1 MSYIQIKKLSK
12 LYKGQV
18 IVDHISLCL
27 NHGEFVVLV
36 GPSGCGKTTTLKLL
50 AGLIEPDGGSIT
62 IDGQDVTNLSAE
74 KRDVVMVFQDTLLF
88 PHITVAQNIGF
99 GLKMKGLKEDKI
111 KSKVQEMLSL
121 IQLEGM
127 EERYP
132 DQLSGGQRQRVA
144 LARALALEPK
154 VLLLDEPLS
163 SLDPA
168 LRGDMRD
175 FILSIHKALNMTT
188 ICVTHDSE
196 EALHMADKVAAMF
209 EGSIVQYAVPQEIYY
224 RPLVGKVAHLFGRYN
239 ILECPLFDG
248 TLPQSCKI
256 LTESQ
261 ALKCETVVYVRPESI
276 RVTKVPAKDAL
287 TGRVLRTVFIGEK
300 RILYFS
306 HNDKELVAYSWGKH
320 EFKAGD
326 KLFFSIR
333 WEDCLQKSGEENE
346 DISGCA
352 HI

>member
-1 MSYIQIKKLSK
+1 MPYIQIQKLSK

-18 IVDHISLCL
+18 VIDHISLCV

-50 AGLIEPDGGSIT
+50 AGLIEPDSGSIT
-62 IDGQDVTNLSAE
+62 IDGQNVTNLSAE
-74 KRDVVMVFQDTLLF
+74 KRDVVMVFQDNLLF

-99 GLKMKGLKEDKI
+99 GLKMKGVKEDKI
-111 KSKVQEMLSL
+111 KAKVQEMLSL

-168 LRGDMRD
+168 LRCDMRD
-175 FILSIHKALNMTT
+175 FILEIHKTLDMTT
-188 ICVTHDSE
+188 ICVTHDCE
-196 EALHMADKVAAMF
+196 EALHMADKIAAMF

-224 RPLVGKVAHLFGRYN
+224 RPLSGKVAHLFGRYN

-248 TLPQSCKI
+248 TLLQKCKV
-256 LTESQ
+256 LTEAQ
-261 ALKCETVVYVRPESI
+261 ALTCETVVYVRPESI
-276 RVTKVPAKDAL
+276 WITKTPTKDAL
-287 TGRVLRTVFIGEK
+287 IGKVLRTIFIGEK
-300 RILYFS
+300 RIVCFS
-306 HNDKELVAYSWGKH
+306 YNDKELVAYSWGRQ
-320 EFKAGD
+320 EYKAGD
-326 KLFFSIR
+326 KLFFNIR
-333 WEDCLQKSGEENE
+333 WEDCLGKSGEEDEN
-346 DISGCA
+346 ISGCA